1 MLTPVILRSALALA
15 VSLIAI
21 VAYNVHAE
29 KKRIGAPPIGAGFAL
44 VIVLM
49 INRLSA
55 FALAGAV
62 FAQFMASNGWVNI
75 LRSKS
80 LWYPTLLLIGM
91 FGVWSSAI
99 LMRWSENLMRRM
111 FGMPEQAS
119 RRSGKRSSRIFHSAT
134 SACRSRLKKPPSS
147 KS

>member
-1 MLTPVILRSALALA
+1 MLTPVILRSALGLA

-21 VAYNVHAE
+21 VAYNVNAE
-29 KKRIGAPPIGAGFAL
+29 KKRIGAPTIGAGFAL

-55 FALAGAV
+55 FALAGTV
-62 FAQFMASNGWVNI
+62 FAQFMVSKGWANI
-75 LRSKS
+75 LRSKG

-99 LMRWSENLMRRM
+99 LMRWSENFMRRM
-111 FGMPEQAS
+111 LGMPEQAV
-119 RRSGKRSSRIFHSAT
+119 RRGRKSSSIFHSAT

>member
-29 KKRIGAPPIGAGFAL
+29 KKRIGAPPSGAGFAL

-55 FALAGAV
+55 FALAGTV
-62 FAQFMASNGWVNI
+62 FAQFMVSKGWANI
-75 LRSKS
+75 LRSKG
-80 LWYPTLLLIGM
+80 LWYPTLLLIGNVRSM
-91 FGVWSSAI
+91 ELCDSHAVVGELYA
-99 LMRWSENLMRRM
+99 ENV
-111 FGMPEQAS
+111 GHA
-119 RRSGKRSSRIFHSAT
+119 
-134 SACRSRLKKPPSS
+134 
-147 KS
+147 